1 MLDIQKHKFI
11 LVSILKDIYSD
22 SSLSPLLGFKGGTAA
37 YLFYKLPR
45 FSVDL
50 DFDLLKIEEKDFV
63 FGKIKKILENYGRI
77 KEFREKRFTLFF
89 LLSYAPKSQNIKVE
103 ISKRKFPN
111 HYQLENYLG
120 ISMLVIERKD
130 MFSHKLVTLL
140 ERKEIANRDLFDLW
154 FFMKNNWGF
163 NKKLVELRTGM
174 NYKTYLKK
182 CILVVEKVNEKY
194 ILQGAGEL
202 LKEKQKDWA
211 KNNLKKELLFLLKF
225 YSENY

>member
-22 SSLSPLLGFKGGTAA
+22 SSLGPLLGFKGGTAA

-63 FGKIKKILENYGRI
+63 FGKMKKILENYGRI

-120 ISMLVIERKD
+120 ISMLVIEKKD
-130 MFSHKLVTLL
+130 MFSYKLVTLL

-154 FFMKNNWGF
+154 FFMKNNWDF
-163 NKKLVELRTGM
+163 NKELVELRTGM

-194 ILQGAGEL
+194 ILQGVGEL
-202 LKEKQKDWA
+202 LNEKQKDWA

>member
-1 MLDIQKHKFI
+1 
-11 LVSILKDIYSD
+11 
-22 SSLSPLLGFKGGTAA
+22 
-37 YLFYKLPR
+37 
-45 FSVDL
+45 
-50 DFDLLKIEEKDFV
+50 
-63 FGKIKKILENYGRI
+63 
-77 KEFREKRFTLFF
+77 
-89 LLSYAPKSQNIKVE
+89 
-103 ISKRKFPN
+103 
-111 HYQLENYLG
+111 
-120 ISMLVIERKD
+120 
-130 MFSHKLVTLL
+130 
-140 ERKEIANRDLFDLW
+140 
-154 FFMKNNWGF
+154 MKNNWGF

>member
-22 SSLSPLLGFKGGTAA
+22 SSLGPLLGFKGGTAA

-63 FGKIKKILENYGRI
+63 FGKMKKILENYGRI

-120 ISMLVIERKD
+120 ISMLVIEKKD
-130 MFSHKLVTLL
+130 IFSHKLVTLL

-154 FFMKNNWGF
+154 FFMKNNWDF
-163 NKKLVELRTGM
+163 NKELVELRTGM

-194 ILQGAGEL
+194 ILQGVGEL
-202 LKEKQKDWA
+202 LNEKQKDWA